1 MKFTQNDRVIV
12 LRVFRQALYFILMM
26 AFIFLMYGLAGIY
39 HEKTFAEHGIVENI
53 QFALLG
59 AATLSFFIQA
69 CLKKEYQYTLLLLSS
84 AALMACFRESDKFFD
99 HLPYLC
105 WEIGFIFPF
114 WTFYLCL
121 RHWKKTKKS
130 LMRFFSSPAFN
141 MMVCAMIIVIP
152 VAQCIGHGPFIRNV
166 LGVQNISSIKEMFE
180 EASEAIGY
188 LLIFLSSLEC
198 IWSMPKK

>member
-12 LRVFRQALYFILMM
+12 LRVFRQAFYFVLMM
-26 AFIFLMYGLAGIY
+26 ACIFLMYGLVAIF
-39 HEKTFAEHGIVENI
+39 HEKTFAEHGVVENI
-53 QFALLG
+53 QLAFLS

-69 CLKKEYQYTLLLLSS
+69 CLKKKYKYTLLLLSS

-99 HLPYLC
+99 HLLYLR
-105 WEIGFIFPF
+105 WEIGFVFPLAA
-114 WTFYLCL
+114 FYWCL

-130 LMRFFSSPAFN
+130 LLRFFSSPAFN
-141 MMVCAMIIVIP
+141 MMVCAMIIIIP
-152 VAQCIGHGPFIRNV
+152 VAQCIGHGSFVRNV

-188 LLIFLSSLEC
+188 LLIFLSSVEC